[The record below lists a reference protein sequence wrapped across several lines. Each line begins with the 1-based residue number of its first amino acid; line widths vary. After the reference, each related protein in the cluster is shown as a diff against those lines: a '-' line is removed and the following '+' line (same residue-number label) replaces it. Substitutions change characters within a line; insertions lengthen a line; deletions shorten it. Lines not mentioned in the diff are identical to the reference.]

1 MENQYIYIYIY
12 IYIFLYIYK
21 KTVYIIKIN
30 RFVFCKSV
38 RTKCHQKSWSL
49 RTVTLV
55 SKMNLTE
62 KL

>member
-1 MENQYIYIYIY
+1 MI
-12 IYIFLYIYK
+12 
-21 KTVYIIKIN
+21 KTN
-30 RFVFCKSV
+30 RFAFFTSV
-38 RTKCHQKSWSL
+38 RAKCHQKSWSL

>member
-1 MENQYIYIYIY
+1 MI
-12 IYIFLYIYK
+12 
-21 KTVYIIKIN
+21 KTN
-30 RFVFCKSV
+30 RFAFFKSV
-38 RTKCHQKSWSL
+38 RAKCHQKSWSL